1 MSSKIK
7 IIITLLFSLLLTVL
21 FHKKALGINL
31 FIAETILLF
40 YLIISKQYKFQSF
53 NTKITF
59 LGVLITSIATVV
71 IHSILSYFINFLSLF
86 ILIGVLLYPEVK
98 SLLNSIQLSFY
109 NLFNSQIHFFNT
121 LLNSNINGIKT
132 KKLVKKTSIFII
144 PLFIIFLFI
153 IIYRNSNPVFDKLI
167 SNFLNFTYK
176 YIALFFENIDFT
188 LFFTI
193 LICLFISNLIIF
205 RTIDKNSID
214 NDINAS
220 FLLKRTKVKKNRFF
234 KFNDLKN
241 EYKAGIFL
249 LIVLNVLLLIVNL
262 IDINF
267 VWFNFKWEGQFLKQF
282 VHEGTFLLIL
292 SILIS
297 IGLVLF
303 FFRKNL
309 NFYSNNKTLKYL
321 SYAWLIQN
329 GVLTISVAIRNF
341 YYINYFSLAYKR
353 IGVLLFL
360 ILTLYGL
367 YTVFN
372 KVKNKKTAF
381 YLFQTNFLALFIL
394 LIVSS
399 IINWDKVIVNYNF
412 KHANHSFL
420 ELNYLVYFSDKT
432 LPDLDKS
439 LLKLEEI
446 NKMQTK
452 KFPYAKNYMSPKK
465 YHSIIQNRKENFIK
479 DWEDKGFL
487 SWNLA
492 EYLAYEKIKTSSIK

>member
-1 MSSKIK
+1 MNSKIK
-7 IIITLLFSLLLTVL
+7 IIVTVLCTLTLTFL
-21 FHKKALGINL
+21 FHKQALGINL
-31 FIAETILLF
+31 FITELMLLL
-40 YLIISKQYKFQSF
+40 YLIKSKQFKFLSF
-53 NTKITF
+53 NSTITF
-59 LGVLITSIATVV
+59 LGVLVTSIATIL
-71 IHSILSYFINFLSLF
+71 IHSILSYLINFLSLF
-86 ILIGVLLYPEVK
+86 IIIGIIVYPETK
-98 SLLNSIQLSFY
+98 SLLSSIRLSLY
-109 NLFNSQIHFFNT
+109 NVFNSQIHFLNT
-121 LLNSNINGIKT
+121 LLSSNTNGIKL
-132 KKLVKKTSIFII
+132 KKIVKQTSIFII
-144 PLFIIFLFI
+144 PLFIIVVFI
-153 IIYRNSNPVFDKLI
+153 VIYRNSNPVFDELI
-167 SNFLNFTYK
+167 ADFLNSINNF
-176 YIALFFENIDFT
+176 IAILFQNIDFT

-205 RTIDKNSID
+205 KTINKNSVD
-214 NDINAS
+214 SDINAS
-220 FLLKRTKVKKNRFF
+220 FQLKRDKIKKSRFF

-241 EYKAGIFL
+241 EYKAGVFL

-262 IDINF
+262 IDIDF

-282 VHEGTFLLIL
+282 VHEGTYLLIL

-297 IGLVLF
+297 IALVLY

-309 NFYSNNKTLKYL
+309 NFYSKNKMLKYL

-329 GVLTISVAIRNF
+329 GILTVSVAIRNF

-372 KVKNKKTAF
+372 KVQNKKTSF

-399 IINWDKVIVNYNF
+399 TINWDKVIVNYNF

-420 ELNYLVYFSDKT
+420 ELNYLVDFSDKT
-432 LPDLDKS
+432 LPYLDKP
-439 LLKLEEI
+439 LLEI
-446 NKMQTK
+446 QKIHKIQTE
-452 KFPYAKNYMSPKK
+452 KFPYVRNYMTPEE
-465 YHSIIQNRKENFIK
+465 YHTIIQNRKINFIT
-479 DWEDKGFL
+479 DWEEKGFL

-492 EYLAYEKIKTSSIK
+492 EYLAYKKIKTSSLK